1 MMTVEAVP
9 YVVLLAF
16 FFGTSLIASRFSVGQ
31 FEPLA
36 FIGLRLTLA
45 GLGSIAVYAMARR
58 RRWPRDHRLWR
69 HAILLGV
76 FGTAIP
82 MTAVMTA
89 LQHQSGGVTA
99 LLITASPAVTVLLA
113 HFFLPDESLTRLK
126 AIGVI
131 FALGGA
137 ALLAL
142 QGESGLADNSQASS
156 IGYTLVLVAM
166 VASSV
171 MTIYARK
178 FMQDLDAFD
187 VASVR
192 VWSAALAVMPLSLL
206 LFDTDLGRVDGWGY
220 FALIYSA
227 VFGTFAGF
235 FLAFYNIK
243 RFGATA
249 AAMTSYV
256 IPIITGSGGVLLLG
270 ETVTP
275 VMIVGMVIIVSGV
288 AFINRGSV

>member
-1 MMTVEAVP
+1 MSVEALP

-45 GLGSIAVYAMARR
+45 GLGSVAIYTMARR
-58 RRWPRDHRLWR
+58 RRWPRDLRLWR
-69 HAILLGV
+69 HAVLLGI
-76 FGTAIP
+76 FGTALP

-89 LQHQSGGVTA
+89 LQHQSGGITA

-113 HFFLPDESLTRLK
+113 HFFLPDEALTRLK
-126 AIGVI
+126 AIGVLC
-131 FALGGA
+131 ALGGA
-137 ALLAL
+137 ALLAA
-142 QGESGLADNSQASS
+142 QGESGLADNSEGSS
-156 IGYTLVLVAM
+156 IGYILVLIAM

-171 MTIYARK
+171 MTIYARR

-192 VWSAALAVMPLSLL
+192 MWAAALLIMPLSLL
-206 LFDTDLGRVDGWGY
+206 LFGLDLEGVDGWGY

-235 FLAFYNIK
+235 LLAFYNIK

-256 IPIITGSGGVLLLG
+256 IPLITGSGGVLLLG
-270 ETVTP
+270 ETITP
-275 VMIVGMVIIVSGV
+275 VMIVGMFVIVSGV
-288 AFINRGSV
+288 ALINRGSV

>member
-1 MMTVEAVP
+1 MTVEALP

-45 GLGSIAVYAMARR
+45 GLGSAAIYAMARR

-69 HAILLGV
+69 HAILLGI
-76 FGTAIP
+76 FGTALP

-89 LQHQSGGVTA
+89 LQHQSGGITA

-113 HFFLPDESLTRLK
+113 HFFLPDETLTRLK
-126 AIGVI
+126 AAGVL

-142 QGESGLADNSQASS
+142 QGESGLADSSEASS
-156 IGYTLVLVAM
+156 IGYILVLVAM

-192 VWSAALAVMPLSLL
+192 MWSAALAIMPLSLL
-206 LFDTDLGRVDGWGY
+206 LFGVNLGRVDGWGY

-227 VFGTFAGF
+227 IFGTFAGF
-235 FLAFYNIK
+235 LLAFYNIK

-256 IPIITGSGGVLLLG
+256 IPLITGSGGVLLLG

-275 VMIVGMVIIVSGV
+275 MMIVGMVIIISGV
-288 AFINRGSV
+288 AFINRGTV

>member
-1 MMTVEAVP
+1 MTVEAIP

-45 GLGSIAVYAMARR
+45 GLGSIAVYTIARR

-69 HAILLGV
+69 HAILLGI

-89 LQHQSGGVTA
+89 LQHQSGGITA

-126 AIGVI
+126 AIGVL

-142 QGESGLADNSQASS
+142 QGESGLADNSRASG
-156 IGYTLVLVAM
+156 IGYILVLVAM

-178 FMQDLDAFD
+178 FMQDLDTFD

-192 VWSAALAVMPLSLL
+192 MWSAALAVIPLSLL
-206 LFDTDLGRVDGWGY
+206 LFDIDLGRVDGWGY

-227 VFGTFAGF
+227 IFGTFAGF
-235 FLAFYNIK
+235 LLAFYNIK

-256 IPIITGSGGVLLLG
+256 IPIITGTGGVLLLG

-275 VMIVGMVIIVSGV
+275 MMIVGMVIIVSGV
-288 AFINRGSV
+288 AFINRGSI

>member
-1 MMTVEAVP
+1 MTVEAIP

-16 FFGTSLIASRFSVGQ
+16 FFGTSLIASRFSVGR

-36 FIGLRLTLA
+36 FTGLRLTLA
-45 GLGSIAVYAMARR
+45 GLGSVAVYAMARR

-69 HAILLGV
+69 HAILLGI

-82 MTAVMTA
+82 MTAVITA

-113 HFFLPDESLTRLK
+113 HFFLPDESLSRLK
-126 AIGVI
+126 VVGVL

-142 QGESGLADNSQASS
+142 QGESGLADGSQASG
-156 IGYTLVLVAM
+156 IGYILVLVAM
-166 VASSV
+166 VASRV

-192 VWSAALAVMPLSLL
+192 MWSAALAVMPLSLL
-206 LFDTDLGRVDGWGY
+206 LFDMDMGRVDGWGF

-235 FLAFYNIK
+235 LLAFYNIK